1 MVGRRSLGLD
11 RLTMECPEVDR
22 LADLSL
28 DGETDFAEQ
37 AEIERHLVVCTACRD
52 KHEGR
57 SWFHTSVR
65 AKLRESSDELFAPP
79 SLKSQIATQLR
90 VEDRH
95 TPGALRFGRAVPATL
110 ALGTIVILSWS
121 MSSTP
126 ALDPEEPVAHHSRNL
141 PPEVRAR
148 DGEKLQQLF
157 KRNLRYPV
165 RVPRWAQANDPSAA
179 NVQLVGGRLSNI
191 KNRDAA
197 YIMYDDRGAR
207 ISLFA
212 YPIDGRV
219 SVPRNFQ
226 ERRIGNRNVMVGK
239 HRGYNV
245 VAWEAGDV
253 LYSLV
258 SEVDPTE
265 LVQLASTIE

>member
-1 MVGRRSLGLD
+1 
-11 RLTMECPEVDR
+11 MECPEVDR

-28 DGETDFAEQ
+28 DGETELAEQ
-37 AEIERHLVVCTACRD
+37 AEVERHLVACTACRS

-57 SWFHTSVR
+57 SWFHNNVR
-65 AKLRESSDELFAPP
+65 AKLQASSDELTAPP
-79 SLKSQIATQLR
+79 SLKHQIATQLR

-95 TPGALRFGRAVPATL
+95 APAALRWSRAVPATL
-110 ALGTIVILSWS
+110 ALGTIVVLSWS
-121 MSSTP
+121 MSTGP
-126 ALDPEEPVAHHSRNL
+126 TLDPEEPVAHHSRNL
-141 PPEVRAR
+141 PPEVRAH

-165 RVPRWAQANDPSAA
+165 QVPQLEQRSNGAQ
-179 NVQLVGGRLSNI
+179 VQLVGGRLSNI

-212 YPIDGRV
+212 YPIEGRV
-219 SVPRNFQ
+219 SVPRDFQ
-226 ERRIGNRNVMVGK
+226 ERRVGKRSMMVGK

-245 VAWEAGDV
+245 VAWESGDV

-258 SEVDPTE
+258 SDVDPAE

>member
-1 MVGRRSLGLD
+1 
-11 RLTMECPEVDR
+11 MECRDVDR

-28 DGETDFAEQ
+28 DGETDGSEQ
-37 AEIERHLVVCTACRD
+37 ADIVGHLTVCPSCRQ

-57 SWFHTSVR
+57 SWFHGRLR
-65 AKLRESSDELFAPP
+65 AKLRESSDDLVAPP
-79 SLKSQIATQLR
+79 ALRSQIATQLR
-90 VEDRH
+90 VHDRH
-95 TPGALRFGRAVPATL
+95 VLPGLRLSRTVPATL

-121 MSSTP
+121 VSNAP
-126 ALDPEEPVAHHSRNL
+126 ELDPEEPVAHHSRNL

-165 RVPRWAQANDPSAA
+165 RVPRLAQPSDNGAA
-179 NVQLVGGRLSNI
+179 TVQLVGGRLSNI
-191 KNRDAA
+191 QNRDAA

-212 YPIDGRV
+212 YPNEGGRV
-219 SVPRNFQ
+219 SVPKDFQ

-245 VAWEAGDV
+245 VAWESGDV

-265 LVQLASTIE
+265 LMQLASTIE

>member
-1 MVGRRSLGLD
+1 
-11 RLTMECPEVDR
+11 MECPEVDR

-28 DGETDFAEQ
+28 DGETELAEQ
-37 AEIERHLVVCTACRD
+37 TEIERHLSACTACRS

-57 SWFHTSVR
+57 SWFQINVR
-65 AKLRESSDELFAPP
+65 KKLQASSDELTAPP
-79 SLKSQIATQLR
+79 SLKMTIATQLR

-95 TPGALRFGRAVPATL
+95 APPALRWSRAVPATL

-121 MSSTP
+121 MSSGPT
-126 ALDPEEPVAHHSRNL
+126 LDPEEPVAHHSRNL

-165 RVPRWAQANDPSAA
+165 RVPQLAQSSERGGAT
-179 NVQLVGGRLSNI
+179 VQLVGGRLSNI
-191 KNRDAA
+191 KNHDAA

-212 YPIDGRV
+212 YPIEGRV
-219 SVPRNFQ
+219 SVPKDFQ
-226 ERRIGNRNVMVGK
+226 ERRVGNRSMMVGK
-239 HRGYNV
+239 HR
-245 VAWEAGDV
+245 
-253 LYSLV
+253 
-258 SEVDPTE
+258 
-265 LVQLASTIE
+265 

>member
-1 MVGRRSLGLD
+1 MDCR
-11 RLTMECPEVDR
+11 EVDR

-28 DGETDFAEQ
+28 DGETDLSEQ
-37 AEIERHLVVCTACRD
+37 AEIETHLVVCSGCRE

-57 SWFHTSVR
+57 SWFHQRLRS
-65 AKLRESSDELFAPP
+65 KLRQSSDELYAPV
-79 SLKSQIATQLR
+79 SLKSQITTQLR

-95 TPGALRFGRAVPATL
+95 TPSALRLSRAVPATL
-110 ALGTIVILSWS
+110 ALGTVIILSWS
-121 MSSTP
+121 MSSGSV
-126 ALDPEEPVAHHSRNL
+126 LDPEEPVAHHSRNL

-165 RVPRWAQANDPSAA
+165 RVPRLAQPNDPNGAL
-179 NVQLVGGRLSNI
+179 VQLVGGRLSNI

-219 SVPRNFQ
+219 SVPKDFQ
-226 ERRIGNRNVMVGK
+226 ERRVGNRSVMVGK

-258 SEVDPTE
+258 SDVDPAE

>member
-1 MVGRRSLGLD
+1 
-11 RLTMECPEVDR
+11 MECPEVDR

-28 DGETDFAEQ
+28 DGETELAEQ
-37 AEIERHLVVCTACRD
+37 AEIERHLIACSTCRC
-52 KHEGR
+52 KHQSR
-57 SWFHTSVR
+57 AWFHNNLR
-65 AKLRESSDELFAPP
+65 QKLQQSSDELVAPI
-79 SLKSQIATQLR
+79 SLKDQIATQLR
-90 VEDRH
+90 VEDRCA
-95 TPGALRFGRAVPATL
+95 PAALRWSRTVPATL
-110 ALGTIVILSWS
+110 ALGTMVVLSWS
-121 MSSTP
+121 MTSGST
-126 ALDPEEPVAHHSRNL
+126 LDLEEPVAHHSRNL

-165 RVPRWAQANDPSAA
+165 RVPRLQKNDRGAA
-179 NVQLVGGRLSNI
+179 TVQLVGGRLSNI
-191 KNRDAA
+191 KNHEAA

-219 SVPRNFQ
+219 NLPRDFQ
-226 ERRIGNRNVMVGK
+226 ERRVGGRSMMVGK

-245 VAWEAGDV
+245 VAWESGDV

-258 SEVDPTE
+258 SDVDPTE